1 MMSSLAVSDAMLAF
15 ASIFSVFLMAQQKA
29 MAQVHRLSSIMAL
42 LGFLLMAL
50 AASTGCLRYG
60 ISSAVWAGPH
70 EMLTNIATYM
80 SPPLVSIALCLGL
93 SARAWSKAAWGR
105 VIIVICLLYE
115 VSRWYGLEPFYRD
128 LQLALAISATL
139 YFTLKS
145 QLDYGPKLM
154 ILTAIA
160 SYFVGG
166 LIIGN
171 QGTLLGYLRLDLFRY
186 FIGLGNLLL
195 SSGMYLALR
204 NSYPQPEH

>member
-1 MMSSLAVSDAMLAF
+1 MMSSLAISDAMLAF
-15 ASIFSVFLMAQQKA
+15 ASIFAVFIMAQQKA
-29 MAQVHRLSSIMAL
+29 MAQVHRMSSIIAL
-42 LGFLLMAL
+42 FGFLLMAM
-50 AASTGCLRYG
+50 AASAGCLRYG
-60 ISSAVWAGPH
+60 ISAQVWAAPH
-70 EMLTNIATYM
+70 DMLTNIATYM
-80 SPPLVSIALCLGL
+80 APPLISIALCLGL
-93 SARAWSKAAWGR
+93 SARSWSRAAWGR

-115 VSRWYGLEPFYRD
+115 ISRWYELDAIYRD
-128 LQLALAISATL
+128 LQLALAISFTL